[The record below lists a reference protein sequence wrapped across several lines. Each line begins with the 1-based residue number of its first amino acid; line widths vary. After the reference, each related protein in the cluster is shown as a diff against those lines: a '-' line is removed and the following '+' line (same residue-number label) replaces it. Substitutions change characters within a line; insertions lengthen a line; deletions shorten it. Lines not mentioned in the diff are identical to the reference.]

1 MQTFFRVEGP
11 FYRVMMKVW
20 CLLVLNL
27 LMLLTSLPII
37 TIGAAQTAG
46 FTVTTRM
53 ISSDET
59 QIVSTFFA
67 SFRKNLKQ
75 STITWLLLMVVS
87 GVLVTNWL
95 YLINFQLLNN
105 WMTIGVL
112 IVTLFVANSC
122 QYVFFYLARYQNSL
136 KEMIQNLVKIS
147 IKYPFRSLL
156 LLIVSILPIGLMVSP
171 YLFVSGMYLGI
182 FIGISVWHF
191 LRTYLLL
198 AIFKKFE

>member
-122 QYVFFYLARYQNSL
+122 QYVFLSGSVPKFIERDDSELGENLNQVSIPESFIVNCIHSANRFDGITLLICVGYVFRNFYRYQCL
-136 KEMIQNLVKIS
+136 AFFTDI
-147 IKYPFRSLL
+147 
-156 LLIVSILPIGLMVSP
+156 
-171 YLFVSGMYLGI
+171 FVTSY
-182 FIGISVWHF
+182 F
-191 LRTYLLL
+191 
-198 AIFKKFE
+198 